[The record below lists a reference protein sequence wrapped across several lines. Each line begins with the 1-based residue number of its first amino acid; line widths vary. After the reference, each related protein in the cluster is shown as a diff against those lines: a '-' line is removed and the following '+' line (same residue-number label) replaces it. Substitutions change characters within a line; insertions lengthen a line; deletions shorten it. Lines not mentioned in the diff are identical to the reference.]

1 MPKYPSTETLDKCD
15 TRELNRRQRMYY
27 QKKELILT
35 KKLAL
40 AENADFTRES
50 LDMTLEQAQLN
61 RLKYDNMKRD
71 LEGKRKYCFQMLLLP
86 DQEIPKY
93 PTPPSVKTPS
103 SELDEEQV
111 NYYLDKSKELQQI
124 ETIGY
129 HVYLTHLTQAV
140 NEEEKEQ
147 CQIEGQAHEH
157 LINKLQEKVR
167 IVLEEAVRKPRSA
180 PQTSRESKEP
190 PEGDYLDLERT
201 LSTPQVLEVTKQ
213 RLEELIKQTFETKDN
228 LTAEQQVV
236 DENIKQNLE
245 SMGMVRH
252 GPNEDTIEEKGQ
264 KGGKEVNPLALMTPQ
279 PQRERVT
286 RTHVRPIGENSI
298 PIRYSKEL
306 GRNGGIERPTSTE
319 ARKSQNSALQTA
331 KEFLNGNDYKNK
343 KVEIETPVGEPQ
355 QELDWD
361 GLQEP
366 LREPHTQSKES
377 GYEITIGH

>member
-1 MPKYPSTETLDKCD
+1 
-15 TRELNRRQRMYY
+15 
-27 QKKELILT
+27 
-35 KKLAL
+35 
-40 AENADFTRES
+40 
-50 LDMTLEQAQLN
+50 
-61 RLKYDNMKRD
+61 MKRD
-71 LEGKRKYCFQMLLLP
+71 LEEKRKYCFQMLLLP

-111 NYYLDKSKELQQI
+111 NYYLDKSEELQQV
-124 ETIGY
+124 ETIRY
-129 HVYLTHLTQAV
+129 HVYLTRLAQAI

-167 IVLEEAVRKPRSA
+167 IALEEAIRKPRSA

-213 RLEELIKQTFETKDN
+213 RLEELIKQTSETKDN
-228 LTAEQQVV
+228 LTQEQQIV

-245 SMGMVRH
+245 SMGMTRH
-252 GPNEDTIEEKGQ
+252 GPSKKIIEGEDKTERK
-264 KGGKEVNPLALMTPQ
+264 KVSPLALMMPQ

-286 RTHVRPIGENSI
+286 RTYVRPIGENSI

-306 GRNGGIERPTSTE
+306 GRNGGIEQPTSTE
-319 ARKSQNSALQTA
+319 ARRSQNSALQVA
-331 KEFLNGNDYKNK
+331 KEFLNGNEYKSK
-343 KVEIETPVGEPQ
+343 KPEIETPVGEPQ

-366 LREPHTQSKES
+366 LREPHSQPKEL
-377 GYEITIGH
+377 GYQTTRSTKTTPELRTKTLCKARKEPF